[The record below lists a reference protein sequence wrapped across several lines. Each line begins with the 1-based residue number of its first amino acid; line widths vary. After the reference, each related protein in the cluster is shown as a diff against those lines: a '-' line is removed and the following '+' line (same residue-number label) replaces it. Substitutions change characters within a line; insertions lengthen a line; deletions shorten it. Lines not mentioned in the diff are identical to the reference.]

1 LGFEAMASS
10 ELDGVLDELIAAH
23 PAEWERYCAGEAKMA
38 GLFTG
43 QVMKATKGRADGRVV
58 AEALEAR
65 RA

>member
-1 LGFEAMASS
+1 
-10 ELDGVLDELIAAH
+10 
-23 PAEWERYCAGEAKMA
+23 MA